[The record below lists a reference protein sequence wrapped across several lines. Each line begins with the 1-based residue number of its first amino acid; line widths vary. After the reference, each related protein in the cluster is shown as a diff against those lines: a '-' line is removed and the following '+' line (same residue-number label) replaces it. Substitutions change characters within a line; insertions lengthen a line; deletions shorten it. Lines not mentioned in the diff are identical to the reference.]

1 MTKSAIFSILLCAAV
16 LVGAMYFGDWTKQ
29 PYLNDIA
36 AEIRKASAVIEPKKP
51 SSSGTST
58 AEADAERDQSPKII
72 WDQMAHEKPSNKP
85 QPEALIFNQAQPKP
99 AKTDEALSKNT
110 PLMDSGSGA
119 TQPETVKH
127 NKPV

>member
-51 SSSGTST
+51 SSSAAS
-58 AEADAERDQSPKII
+58 AIEADDADQHSKVI
-72 WDQMAHEKPSNKP
+72 WDQMVREKPSNKS
-85 QPEALIFNQAQPKP
+85 QPEAVIFNPAQPKP

-110 PLMDSGSGA
+110 PLRDSGSGA

-127 NKPV
+127 HKPV